1 MGGFTSGRKEI
12 IEMLRQK
19 SRPYLFSN
27 SLAPSIVG
35 SCMSKVIDLL
45 TNSTHLRD
53 TLEVNTKYF
62 RNKMTSE
69 GFDIPLGVHPITPVM
84 LYDAKLAQEM
94 SKRLLDEGIYVIGFF
109 YPVVPED
116 KAGIRVQ
123 ISSDHSIDDLDKA
136 INAFVKVGKE
146 LQVI

>member
-1 MGGFTSGRKEI
+1 M
-12 IEMLRQK
+12 
-19 SRPYLFSN
+19 
-27 SLAPSIVG
+27 
-35 SCMSKVIDLL
+35 IDLL

-109 YPVVPED
+109 YPVVPEG
-116 KAGIRVQ
+116 KARIRVQ

-136 INAFVKVGKE
+136 TMHLSKLEKNYKLFDY
-146 LQVI
+146 L